1 MLNWDD
7 LRYVLA
13 VRRHGSLAR
22 AAKAL
27 GLNKSTVSRR
37 IAALEGEL
45 GVALMGR
52 GPLGYDLSDPGR
64 RATKV
69 AEQIE
74 HLVQE
79 LLADVG
85 GVDQMASGLVRVT
98 TPQWFAQRLI
108 IPDLPALRET
118 HPGLN
123 VDLVTTDDVLNIAR
137 GDADIAIRNQRPTQ
151 QSLSVRKAGVIC
163 FAMYASRDY
172 LDSHGMPR
180 NRGDFDGHELIAYQ
194 NAVAYVKA
202 FRWANDLK
210 CPVALRASDAESM
223 LDAVAAGLGIG
234 VLPCFIATKTP
245 GIVRLEGVGAA
256 EPEEI
261 WLVTQADARG
271 IERIRVVSSWLLAK
285 FVEVADWLAGGPGP

>member
-37 IAALEGEL
+37 ISALELEL
-45 GVALMGR
+45 GVTLLER
-52 GPLGYDLSDPGR
+52 GPLGYDLSEPGR

-74 HLVQE
+74 HIVQG
-79 LLADVG
+79 LLSDVG
-85 GVDQMASGLVRVT
+85 GVDRVASGLVRVT
-98 TPQWFAQRLI
+98 APHWFAQRLI
-108 IPDLPALRET
+108 IPALPTLREAY
-118 HPGLN
+118 PGLN

-137 GDADIAIRNQRPTQ
+137 GEADIAIRNQRPTQ
-151 QSLSVRKAGVIC
+151 QSLAVRKAGVIC

-172 LDSHGMPR
+172 LGSHGTPR
-180 NRGDFDGHELIAYQ
+180 NRNDFDGHELIAYQ
-194 NAVAYVKA
+194 TAVAHVKA
-202 FRWANDLK
+202 YRWTNDLP
-210 CPVALRASDAESM
+210 CPVAFRASDAESM

-234 VLPCFIATKTP
+234 VLPCFITTKTR
-245 GIVRLEGVGAA
+245 GITCLEGVGAP
-256 EPEEI
+256 EPEDI
-261 WLVTQADARG
+261 WLVTQAEARSV
-271 IERIRVVSSWLLAK
+271 ERVRVVSNWLLALL
-285 FVEVADWLAGGPGP
+285 VEHADWLAGGQGP